1 MGAHGERE
9 GQSGGAGSPC
19 SLRGDGLG
27 CAGKAAGTPV
37 LSAESPSGTSA
48 SQGSRRPPDDPTHP
62 PGDPTRL
69 RDAPS
74 RAAPSSRRAG
84 PHGCRTKPAGRRL
97 RGPCISVSS
106 AEHTLLPG
114 ACTARSPEPTPRR
127 RGPPNPAN
135 LSVRVH
141 VLCPSLSRRH
151 LSRSNPPHTSLVSL
165 VWWPR
170 SAGWASSSPP
180 VTLVP
185 QRLEGAWRVVG
196 SEKHLWKEGAKG
208 DIQAAASNGLW
219 GPVYALRKKP
229 ELGARENRFVHP
241 PRPLPRTE
249 PSGHSSAPQGP
260 CSWLLGGTFNTSS
273 AENDCLFLLFT
284 Y

>member
-1 MGAHGERE
+1 MSLMGAHGERE

-19 SLRGDGLG
+19 SVRGDGLG

-37 LSAESPSGTSA
+37 LSAESPSGTPT

-114 ACTARSPEPTPRR
+114 ACTPRSPEPTPGR

-135 LSVRVH
+135 LSVRTH
-141 VLCPSLSRRH
+141 VLCPSPSRRH

-165 VWWPR
+165 VWWPQSGRPAQAGLPPPGR
-170 SAGWASSSPP
+170 SHSFPKDSRGP
-180 VTLVP
+180 
-185 QRLEGAWRVVG
+185 GAWLGRRSICG
-196 SEKHLWKEGAKG
+196 RKARRETFKQRHRTGFG
-208 DIQAAASNGLW
+208 
-219 GPVYALRKKP
+219 GPSTL
-229 ELGARENRFVHP
+229 
-241 PRPLPRTE
+241 
-249 PSGHSSAPQGP
+249 
-260 CSWLLGGTFNTSS
+260 
-273 AENDCLFLLFT
+273 
-284 Y
+284 

>member
-19 SLRGDGLG
+19 SVRGDGLG

-48 SQGSRRPPDDPTHP
+48 SQGSRRPPGDPTHP

-114 ACTARSPEPTPRR
+114 ACTARSPEPTPGR
-127 RGPPNPAN
+127 RGPPEPRESLRARARA
-135 LSVRVH
+135 LSF
-141 VLCPSLSRRH
+141 
-151 LSRSNPPHTSLVSL
+151 
-165 VWWPR
+165 
-170 SAGWASSSPP
+170 A
-180 VTLVP
+180 
-185 QRLEGAWRVVG
+185 
-196 SEKHLWKEGAKG
+196 
-208 DIQAAASNGLW
+208 
-219 GPVYALRKKP
+219 
-229 ELGARENRFVHP
+229 F
-241 PRPLPRTE
+241 
-249 PSGHSSAPQGP
+249 SSALIPVESATHVASFT
-260 CSWLLGGTFNTSS
+260 CLVASERRLG
-273 AENDCLFLLFT
+273 FLLPAGHT
-284 Y
+284 RSPKT

>member
-1 MGAHGERE
+1 MTNLMGAHGERE

-37 LSAESPSGTSA
+37 LSAESPGGTSA
-48 SQGSRRPPDDPTHP
+48 SQGSRRPPD
-62 PGDPTRL
+62 DPTRL

-114 ACTARSPEPTPRR
+114 ACTARSPEPTPGR

-135 LSVRVH
+135 LSVRTH

-151 LSRSNPPHTSLVSL
+151 LSRSNLPHTSLVSL

-185 QRLEGAWRVVG
+185 QRLEGA
-196 SEKHLWKEGAKG
+196 
-208 DIQAAASNGLW
+208 
-219 GPVYALRKKP
+219 
-229 ELGARENRFVHP
+229 
-241 PRPLPRTE
+241 
-249 PSGHSSAPQGP
+249 
-260 CSWLLGGTFNTSS
+260 
-273 AENDCLFLLFT
+273 
-284 Y
+284 